1 MRTALLAFLLAA
13 GIGCES
19 THKQVSGDLSTQAAG
34 ITAVLDDFH
43 QAAAAA
49 DEDRYFA
56 HFAPEGVFLGTDAS
70 ERWTVDEFRAYAH
83 PHFSQGNGWTYK
95 PGERHIEVSDGG
107 RIAWFDEKLTNE
119 KYGELRGTGV
129 LRNIDGQWKIAQYN
143 LTFTIPNDATGEIVA
158 RIAEHLSG
166 SSE

>member
-1 MRTALLAFLLAA
+1 MRTALLAFLLA

-19 THKQVSGDLSTQAAG
+19 THRQGSGDPFAQDAG
-34 ITAVLDDFH
+34 IIAVLDDFH
-43 QAAAAA
+43 QAAADA
-49 DEDRYFA
+49 DEERYFA

-70 ERWTVDEFRAYAH
+70 ERWTVEEFRAYAH
-83 PHFSQGNGWTYK
+83 PHFSKGNGWTYK
-95 PGERHIEVSDGG
+95 PGERHIEVSDGA

-143 LTFTIPNDATGEIVA
+143 LTFTIPNDATREIVD